1 MKKIAAI
8 SLALVLLL
16 GIVAGCG
23 QSTPPASQ
31 AAPAASASPEASQ
44 APAGDSNDPFPNK
57 KLNIA
62 IFEGGFGRAYWDD
75 IVAQFEAAYP
85 GVKVNMDIDPEI
97 GNILAPQIAVGDWPD
112 FISLS
117 DTERSGV
124 VASMI
129 KNQELLDLT
138 DVYDGEALD
147 RPGTKLRDI
156 IVSGMLDSTKFSPYG
171 DGKVYLAPFN
181 VGPMGMVYNKTLF
194 EEKGWKLPSTWD
206 DFFAL
211 DEELKK
217 PENYVDI
224 DGQQVK
230 RSLFTYQGIYA
241 GYLESVFWPAV
252 AGAGGMNAIGDICT
266 YKEGSFSTPQ
276 VKELVSTFAKIGTQG
291 YLMEGTVA
299 LNHTQSQTDMM
310 MGKAL
315 FIPNGTWLEGEM
327 ADAPREDGFE
337 FGILPPPTMKSG
349 EDHYVLS
356 SYEQFEIPKQAK
368 NPELAKEFL
377 RFLYTKESITS
388 FAKNANGTIA
398 VTDAKDIAKDDLT
411 PGVYGMFSAYE
422 TGKFM
427 LMNFESLPENCKVNV
442 SAVVFDDNMGPLM
455 TGSLS
460 PDDYCKKVEDAFAEI
475 RADMAAAG

>member
-1 MKKIAAI
+1 MKKFAAV

-16 GIVAGCG
+16 GMFAGCNSG
-23 QSTPPASQ
+23 TAPSSEAAPPASTAPEAS
-31 AAPAASASPEASQ
+31 AAPAPEGA
-44 APAGDSNDPFPNK
+44 DPFPNK
-57 KLNIA
+57 ELTVA
-62 IFEGGFGRAYWDD
+62 AFEGGFGRAYWDD

-85 GVKVNMDIDPEI
+85 GVTVTLNVDPEI
-97 GNILAPQIAVGDWPD
+97 GNILAPQVAVGEWPD
-112 FISLS
+112 FISLT

-124 VASMI
+124 IASMI
-129 KNQELLDLT
+129 KNKELLDLT

-156 IVSGMLDSTKFSPYG
+156 IVPGMLDSTKFSPYG
-171 DGKVYLAPFN
+171 DGKIHLAPYN

-194 EEKGWKLPSTWD
+194 AQKGWKLPSTWD

-211 DEELKK
+211 EAELQK
-217 PENYVDI
+217 PENYVEI
-224 DGQQVK
+224 DGQPVK

-241 GYLESVFWPAV
+241 GYLESVFWPAI
-252 AGAGGMNAIGDICT
+252 AGAGGMNAIADICQ
-266 YKEGSFSTPQ
+266 YKEGSFSTPE
-276 VKELVSTFAKIGTQG
+276 VKELVNIFSRIGTQG
-291 YLMEGTVA
+291 HLMEGTVA

-310 MGKAL
+310 LGKAL

-327 ADAPREDGFE
+327 AEGPREEGFE
-337 FGILPPPTMKSG
+337 FGILPPPTIKSG
-349 EDHYVLS
+349 DDHYVLS
-356 SYEQFEIPKQAK
+356 SYEQLVIPAQAK

-377 RFLYTKESITS
+377 RFLYTETSIIS

-398 VTDAKDIAKDDLT
+398 VTDAKDIAKNDLS
-411 PGVYGMFSAYE
+411 PGVYGMFSAYD

-427 LMNFESLPENCKVNV
+427 LMNFESLPAECKVNV
-442 SAVVFDDNMGPLM
+442 GAVVFDDNMGPLM

-460 PDDYCKKVEDAFAEI
+460 PDAYCQLVEDAFAEI